1 MEYETNTATPSPT
14 DPMAEG
20 KQMLADA
27 GQTLGQDAAQLAST
41 AKAKAVDSLIETK
54 HSATETISAFA
65 DAIRKAGDDLAQ
77 HDQTTV
83 GRIVR
88 QAADGL
94 ASASRT
100 VSEKSPE
107 DLLQSVRN
115 FGRTNPVAFVA
126 GAVLLGVALG
136 RFARSS
142 AHHGEGLDPGPMA
155 DGTGRYGMN
164 GNTGIANFGRP
175 EWGNPASINSAG

>member
-1 MEYETNTATPSPT
+1 MDNEFNTATASPA
-14 DPMAEG
+14 DPIADG
-20 KQMLADA
+20 KRMLAEA
-27 GQTLGQDAAQLAST
+27 GQSLGHDAAQLAST
-41 AKAKAVDSLIETK
+41 AKAKAVDSLTETK
-54 HSATETISAFA
+54 QTATETITAFA
-65 DAIRKAGDDLAQ
+65 DAIRKAGDDLAE

-107 DLLQSVRN
+107 DLLRTVRN

-142 AHHGEGLDPGPMA
+142 AHHSDHQAPDPMSDAGA
-155 DGTGRYGMN
+155 AYGMDDMPRSDW
-164 GNTGIANFGRP
+164 TSPVSR
-175 EWGNPASINSAG
+175 SAAV